1 MNDIVGLSE
10 DEKDFLREFMNIAY
24 GNATAV
30 VAEMLD
36 AFASLSIPE
45 IDIMRSSELLEKFKG
60 LDDIPYYF
68 STQPFHGEFAGEIV
82 FFLDDDSANNLATH
96 LELEDASD
104 MDDAVMEL
112 TNVLTSSLVSRLAQ
126 EMGSEVSF
134 SVPKIAHLLLSNVG
148 KNETFSRYDQIIVI
162 QTDLVFEDQ
171 KIKGEIFILTK
182 DESISWIKTS
192 IQNLLDTLM

>member
-1 MNDIVGLSE
+1 MSDTVTLSE

-36 AFASLSIPE
+36 AFASLSIPQIE
-45 IDIMRSSELLEKFKG
+45 IMHSSQLLEKFKT
-60 LDDIPYYF
+60 LEDVNYYF
-68 STQPFHGEFAGEIV
+68 STQPFHGHFSGEIA
-82 FFLDDDSANNLATH
+82 FFIDDISARNLAMH
-96 LELEDASD
+96 LELEDDND

-112 TNVLTSSLVSRLAQ
+112 TNVLTASLISRLAQ

-134 SVPKIAHLLLSNVG
+134 SVPKITHLPLSTIG
-148 KNETFSRYDQIIVI
+148 QNETFSRYEQIIVI
-162 QTDLVFEDQ
+162 QTDLIFETQ